1 MHHINYNAISN
12 GCIFCLFM
20 IFIIKYFL
28 FEMRRRTINE
38 EITKAEVRSMI
49 TSAISDALKEKDF
62 EKRVR
67 EVTSD
72 AMEKFFR
79 MMYNKRNFWK
89 GELKNV

>member
-1 MHHINYNAISN
+1 
-12 GCIFCLFM
+12 M
-20 IFIIKYFL
+20 IMKRKQYL
-28 FEMRRRTINE
+28 NE
-38 EITKAEVRSMI
+38 EMTKAEVRSI
-49 TSAISDALKEKDF
+49 VNSAISDAIKEKEF

-67 EVTSD
+67 ELTSD

>member
-1 MHHINYNAISN
+1 
-12 GCIFCLFM
+12 M
-20 IFIIKYFL
+20 IMK
-28 FEMRRRTINE
+28 RRQYLNE
-38 EITKAEVRSMI
+38 EMTKAEVRSI
-49 TSAISDALKEKDF
+49 VNSAISDAFKEKEF

-67 EVTSD
+67 ELTSD

>member
-1 MHHINYNAISN
+1 MFVYDIYN
-12 GCIFCLFM
+12 
-20 IFIIKYFL
+20 KVFL
-28 FEMRRRTINE
+28 FEMRRRAINE

-67 EVTSD
+67 EVTTD

-79 MMYNKRNFWK
+79 MMYNKRGFWK